1 MSYITENDRHYI
13 ENKYHRTDEA
23 FDPFDRLNYHGYE
36 YDASTGLDDAQMHA
50 ALEELFEQNRGTD
63 HALAKARGFAF
74 ILDHARIDVSQNDWF
89 FGLYNWARPL
99 TKTFLSK
106 WYTELFDTMPDVRE
120 LMHDYNASGTAEL
133 WLDTEHVVPYWVD
146 ILKLGFPG
154 LLARVRN
161 YHAQCTDLTP
171 KKEAFYQAIETE
183 YEAILRFLSRL
194 AAYADAHPGTKSGRI
209 AASLRT
215 IRDGAPQSTFDA
227 LQTMYT
233 YHALSEYVDCY
244 QARSLGNGLDRSLYA
259 FWKRDIESGTFTRD
273 EIKGFLAYF
282 LLQFSA
288 VGNYWGQPFY
298 LCGTDYDGK
307 TDISE
312 WTLDIL
318 EVYDSLDLY
327 NPKIQV
333 KINPDTNPK
342 IIDKVLRMIRAGHT
356 SFVFCCEPGI
366 VKSLMSCYGV
376 TEEEAKNV
384 DISGCNEMHICGKE
398 ACMISALPNAA
409 KAIEYVFNDGID
421 GVTGKR
427 LGLATGD
434 VAKMESFEAFY
445 AAFLKQFAHI
455 LDTVI
460 DAARRYEKHVGE
472 TNPSVLLSAAV
483 ESSLEKGVDAY
494 AFGFKYPTSCLM
506 LCSFATTVDSIL
518 AVKELVFE
526 KKVTTLAVLKDA
538 LQHNWEGYE
547 DLRRLALNARD
558 KYGNANPRAD
568 LYAAALFRWFSVYV
582 TGQKNSRGGVYKV
595 GVPSTL
601 HFIMQGKVTQATPD
615 GRKMGEECSKNV
627 APVIGMERGGVTAMI
642 HSALATE
649 PWLFSE
655 AYVLDVMLHPSAV
668 SGEDGLE
675 AMKGL
680 IDTYMKHDGISIQ
693 FNIFSVEML
702 RDAQTHPE
710 KYKNLQVRVSGWN
723 VLWNDLSRE
732 DQEAYIKR
740 AASLGAE

>member
-13 ENKYHRTDEA
+13 ENKYHR
-23 FDPFDRLNYHGYE
+23 
-36 YDASTGLDDAQMHA
+36 
-50 ALEELFEQNRGTD
+50 EELFEQNRGTD

-183 YEAILRFLSRL
+183 YEAILQFLSRL

-384 DISGCNEMHICGKE
+384 DISGCNEMHIRGKE
-398 ACMISALPNAA
+398 SCMISALPNAA

-455 LDTVI
+455 LDTVM

-483 ESSLEKGVDAY
+483 ERAWMPMRSASNTR
-494 AFGFKYPTSCLM
+494 P
-506 LCSFATTVDSIL
+506 
-518 AVKELVFE
+518 LV
-526 KKVTTLAVLKDA
+526 
-538 LQHNWEGYE
+538 
-547 DLRRLALNARD
+547 
-558 KYGNANPRAD
+558 
-568 LYAAALFRWFSVYV
+568 
-582 TGQKNSRGGVYKV
+582 
-595 GVPSTL
+595 
-601 HFIMQGKVTQATPD
+601 
-615 GRKMGEECSKNV
+615 
-627 APVIGMERGGVTAMI
+627 
-642 HSALATE
+642 
-649 PWLFSE
+649 
-655 AYVLDVMLHPSAV
+655 
-668 SGEDGLE
+668 
-675 AMKGL
+675 
-680 IDTYMKHDGISIQ
+680 
-693 FNIFSVEML
+693 
-702 RDAQTHPE
+702 
-710 KYKNLQVRVSGWN
+710 
-723 VLWNDLSRE
+723 
-732 DQEAYIKR
+732 
-740 AASLGAE
+740 